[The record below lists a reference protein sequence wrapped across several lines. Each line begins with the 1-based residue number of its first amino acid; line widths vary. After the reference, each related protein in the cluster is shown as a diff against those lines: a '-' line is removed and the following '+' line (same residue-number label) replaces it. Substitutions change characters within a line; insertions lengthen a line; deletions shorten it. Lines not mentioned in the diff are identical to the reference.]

1 MQPILIFRDFILS
14 IHTQNHENRQ
24 NRQAQLFLCKD
35 EMQYIAKSYFKV

>member
-35 EMQYIAKSYFKV
+35 EYIAKSYFKV